1 MYRLYI
7 NNIIHDMDIY
17 ALTSCYMVFPK
28 SDTIVAAAKTSKLL
42 KNIVFWGNN
51 SLIM

>member
-28 SDTIVAAAKTSKLL
+28 SDRILVAVAKASKLL
-42 KNIVFWGNN
+42 KKITH
-51 SLIM
+51 